1 MHSPPCST
9 EINENEM
16 EKNGNRNGKM
26 ILAAERV
33 GWDGRDG
40 SDSQIECMQPYLCL
54 DAKFAH
60 SA

>member
-1 MHSPPCST
+1 MISTLLIISTPNQVISAQPPCST

-33 GWDGRDG
+33 G
-40 SDSQIECMQPYLCL
+40 
-54 DAKFAH
+54 
-60 SA
+60 

>member
-1 MHSPPCST
+1 MCTAPCST

-33 GWDGRDG
+33 G
-40 SDSQIECMQPYLCL
+40 
-54 DAKFAH
+54 
-60 SA
+60 